1 MRVVQRVGSSSLLLC
16 RRISGAGRGG
26 AGGLHFITFWCYQRR
41 ALLATVQARNLAVQ
55 ILGEVR
61 ARYRFALVGYVT
73 MPRHVHLLVSESR
86 AVSAAKVVQVFKQRL
101 SRQMRGKE

>member
-1 MRVVQRVGSSSLLLC
+1 
-16 RRISGAGRGG
+16 
-26 AGGLHFITFWCYQRR
+26 
-41 ALLATVQARNLAVQ
+41 
-55 ILGEVR
+55 LGEVR

>member
-1 MRVVQRVGSSSLLLC
+1 
-16 RRISGAGRGG
+16 
-26 AGGLHFITFWCYQRR
+26 
-41 ALLATVQARNLAVQ
+41 
-55 ILGEVR
+55 
-61 ARYRFALVGYVT
+61 